1 LIIVVNAVKTM
12 PPSTSSYFVSIG
24 KNTAAS
30 YSSVQF
36 GSLTS
41 VSSTNVC
48 FSPVCSFLFFF
59 TFSRFYIAAT
69 SPRAYAFVDP
79 ELVSASATASNQ
91 VDFFFL
97 RAQLTSSLFITH
109 NNLMNFSFLNLRLGC
124 QNFANISKS
133 LSQG

>member
-1 LIIVVNAVKTM
+1 MYVF
-12 PPSTSSYFVSIG
+12 PPSALSFFSSLFHEFTS
-24 KNTAAS
+24 
-30 YSSVQF
+30 Q
-36 GSLTS
+36 
-41 VSSTNVC
+41 
-48 FSPVCSFLFFF
+48 PEE
-59 TFSRFYIAAT
+59 AT
-69 SPRAYAFVDP
+69 RPRAYAFVDP

-109 NNLMNFSFLNLRLGC
+109 NNLMNFSFLNLCLGC